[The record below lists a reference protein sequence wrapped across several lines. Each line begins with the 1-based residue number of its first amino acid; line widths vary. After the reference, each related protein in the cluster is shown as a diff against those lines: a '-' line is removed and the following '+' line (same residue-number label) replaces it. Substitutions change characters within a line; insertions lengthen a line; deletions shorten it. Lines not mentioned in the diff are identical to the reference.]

1 MKRLIKFPLKAV
13 WRFTLPVRRPFVAR
27 FEAMIVRCCASTR
40 QPHHCHVSVETGL
53 VMDHLVRELVRLQAQ
68 VDLLQLAVDD
78 LAPAGDLPGIVGR
91 ISGGESIGPHS
102 AAG

>member
-1 MKRLIKFPLKAV
+1 MKRLIKRPLKAV

-40 QPHHCHVSVETGL
+40 QPHYCQVSVETGV
-53 VMDHLVRELVRLQAQ
+53 VMDHLVREVVRLQSQ
-68 VDLLQLAVDD
+68 VEQLQLAVDD
-78 LAPAGDLPGIVGR
+78 LASAGDRPEVVGR
-91 ISGGESIGPHS
+91 ISGGDSSRRS